1 MRLIYA
7 PRVRNDFALLESRKE
22 QGFLVNV
29 IGILKAEQYP
39 VGLFAR
45 IRVESK
51 PWKELQREGYG
62 IHLLKVL
69 DPPSIYRVIYMVDD
83 PHDVVYV
90 MNVQHRSVDYKN
102 ATDIKDIYLDYFN
115 NKRWR
120 DG

>member
-1 MRLIYA
+1 
-7 PRVRNDFALLESRKE
+7 
-22 QGFLVNV
+22 
-29 IGILKAEQYP
+29 
-39 VGLFAR
+39 
-45 IRVESK
+45 
-51 PWKELQREGYG
+51 
-62 IHLLKVL
+62 
-69 DPPSIYRVIYMVDD
+69 MVDD